1 MGTWTLNFKAIDGT
15 DCTVRIVSPGS
26 GTLTLTGA
34 GEPFVMD
41 EDSDTSL
48 LSCVR
53 TQTGVLR
60 LVEEG
65 YGDLDGLV
73 PWSQQSHSVDF
84 WYGNELKFSGYIQPT
99 EAESEW
105 SACPRIREFAV
116 ASPLS
121 LLDTKTFEK
130 PSTPTT
136 YSPSD
141 ISLLDILDDI
151 AYGLSYDYIVYPSD
165 RATDL
170 AKTVS
175 SLTICP
181 YNSDFPA
188 HRDTADVYAPKTYTY
203 GLEGIC
209 RALGLIC
216 YDEPGQLVFVPKE
229 SWLNGNSPKTFI
241 RKRVTYSGGTTISP
255 QVININNTYT
265 LCSSQGSEC
274 FVRGLKSVEVKYDG
288 EIVKSR
294 GIPYDHCKLIA
305 IDDQQSS
312 LLFPDPEVFTCGF
325 LELQTNE
332 VEGYLEDVIQI
343 QNDTLTDTGF
353 CLTCSGNGDALGE
366 QILMMFDLDWT
377 RMGNFMSV
385 KFYEHP
391 TGLCK
396 LHMHLKWAEIL
407 RIPGHYQSSGLLSS
421 LGNQKRLYDP
431 QNPTDYN
438 EKITFRA
445 DIHCGRW
452 HYTGRFSYPYWTTS
466 DNPSYSYET
475 PLHID
480 CETGEADCYIR
491 DIPSE
496 GPLTISL
503 SLPQTPNTGKVNDCG
518 VYANEVFAIDQFE
531 VSHADAAFDQY
542 NEDNTKG
549 EVIEGNSQETDMA
562 SVTWPFTFYRDN
574 THLIGN
580 SVDNSSPSYDEM
592 FEVRTCVK
600 ADFRISS
607 FANAHMNL
615 YSLDGAL
622 YRLIGYSLNPRESS
636 YTLNLLSL

>member
-1 MGTWTLNFKAIDGT
+1 MGTWTLDFKAIDGT

-34 GEPFVMD
+34 DEPFVMD

-84 WYGNELKFSGYIQPT
+84 YYGNELKFSGYIQPT

-121 LLDTKTFEK
+121 LLDTKTFDK

-141 ISLLDILDDI
+141 ISLLDILDEI

-170 AKTVS
+170 TKTVS

-203 GLEGIC
+203 GLEGVC

-229 SWLNGNSPKTFI
+229 SWLNGSSPKQFI

-255 QVININNTYT
+255 QVIDINNTYT

-288 EIVKSR
+288 EIVKSC
-294 GIPYDHCKLIA
+294 GIPYDHCKLIY
-305 IDDQQSS
+305 IDESQRN
-312 LLFPDPEVFTCGF
+312 LHFPDPETFTCGF
-325 LELQTNE
+325 LSIQTDE
-332 VEGYLEDVIQI
+332 VDGAIEDVIQI
-343 QNDTLTDTGF
+343 QNDTLTDNGL
-353 CLTCSGNGDALGE
+353 CLTSSGNGDAIGE
-366 QILMMFDLDWT
+366 QIIMKFDLAWT
-377 RMGNFMSV
+377 VTDYKFLTV

-396 LHMHLKWAEIL
+396 FHMHLKWTPMVSVLPDI
-407 RIPGHYQSSGLLSS
+407 RPSNYLSK
-421 LGNQKRLYDP
+421 LGNEERHND
-431 QNPTDYN
+431 
-438 EKITFRA
+438 EKITLRA
-445 DIHCGRW
+445 DIHCGQY
-452 HYTGRFSYPYWTTS
+452 HYTGRFRSPFWTTS
-466 DNPSYSYET
+466 DSSLLPYYV
-475 PLHID
+475 D
-480 CETGEADCYIR
+480 CVVDPKTGDAEIYIQ
-491 DIPSE
+491 DVPTD

-503 SLPQTPNTGKVNDCG
+503 YLPKTTGEGKVNDCG
-518 VYANEVFAIDQFE
+518 VYSDEVFAIDQFE
-531 VSHADAAFDQY
+531 VSQAGAAFDQY

-549 EVIEGNSQETDMA
+549 EVIEGNSMETDMA

-580 SVDNSSPSYDEM
+580 SVVNGSPSYDEM
-592 FEVRTCVK
+592 FDVRTCVK

>member
-1 MGTWTLNFKAIDGT
+1 MGTWTLDFKAIDGT

-34 GEPFVMD
+34 DEPFVMD

-84 WYGNELKFSGYIQPT
+84 YYGNELKFSGYIQPT

-121 LLDTKTFEK
+121 LLDTKTFGM
-130 PSTPTT
+130 PSSPST

-141 ISLLDILDDI
+141 ISLLDILDEI

-203 GLEGIC
+203 GLEGVC

-229 SWLNGNSPKTFI
+229 SWLNGNSPKQFI

-305 IDDQQSS
+305 IDDSQVNTT
-312 LLFPDPEVFTCGF
+312 FPDDDVFTCGY
-325 LELQTNE
+325 LQIQTDE
-332 VEGYLEDVIQI
+332 VYSDYLEDVISI
-343 QNDTLTDTGF
+343 TNDTLDSNGI
-353 CLTCSGNGDALGE
+353 CMTCSGPGDALTE
-366 QILMMFDLDWT
+366 QILMKFDLNWVG
-377 RMGNFMSV
+377 MGTFIEF
-385 KFYEHP
+385 KFHEHP

-396 LHMHLKWAEIL
+396 MHMHLKWTEA
-407 RIPGHYQSSGLLSS
+407 LSS
-421 LGNQKRLYDP
+421 DWGKLTKLGNAKRDSHD
-431 QNPTDYN
+431 Q
-438 EKITFRA
+438 IIFRA
-445 DIHCGRW
+445 RIDCGRW
-452 HYTGRFSYPYWTTS
+452 HYTHNGAEPWWTDTIISSYT
-466 DNPSYSYET
+466 YEVPVT
-475 PLHID
+475 ID
-480 CETGEADCYIR
+480 SETGNGDIYIWEV
-491 DIPSE
+491 PSE
-496 GPLTISL
+496 GPLTIYL
-503 SLPQTPNTGKVNDCG
+503 SVKAVPNVGWRNDCG
-518 VYANEVFAIDQFE
+518 IWAGEIFAIDQMEISRANIMFE
-531 VSHADAAFDQY
+531 QY

-549 EVIEGNSQETDMA
+549 EVIEGNSMETDMA